1 MIMTT
6 ATTTT
11 LVDTLVKLEN
21 LYLTYQALLTEAQGQ
36 LESLSLGEQELKKV
50 SELISDKVSFQR
62 DISQFILFKIHDL
75 IRDGDE
81 ELLDSWRSS
90 RFMSMVSQ
98 KCLETIKNEVEPLI
112 RDKVMDTINSG
123 FIERMITNKVEA
135 SEKVETSLTVL
146 NNLEAALKP
155 IIAKQIEQ

>member
-1 MIMTT
+1 MTI

-36 LESLSLGEQELKKV
+36 LEALSLGESELKQVTESLSNKT
-50 SELISDKVSFQR
+50 EFQR
-62 DISQFILFKIHDL
+62 EIAESTLHKVLLL

-81 ELLDSWRSS
+81 ELFTTWRSS
-90 RFMSMVSQ
+90 RFMSMVSE
-98 KCLETIKNEVEPLI
+98 KCLETIKNEVEPFLKDQV
-112 RDKVMDTINSG
+112 REVINSG
-123 FIERMITNKVEA
+123 FIERMIADKVQA
-135 SEKVETSLTVL
+135 SEKVETSLNVL
-146 NNLEAALKP
+146 HHLEVALKP